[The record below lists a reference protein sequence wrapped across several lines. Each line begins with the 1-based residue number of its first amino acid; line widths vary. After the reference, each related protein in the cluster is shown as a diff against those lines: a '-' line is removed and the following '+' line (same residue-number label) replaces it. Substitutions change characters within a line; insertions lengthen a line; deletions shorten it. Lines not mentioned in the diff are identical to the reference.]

1 MAWEFLKDTGVSLT
15 DPVVSLWQGFV
26 NLLPGLIIAILILLI
41 GYVVSYVVGHGVKLL
56 LTKAGLEKQIEK
68 AKLTKAIGN
77 IKLSSVVGE
86 ITKWYIFIIFI
97 ASAVDIVDLGVLS
110 SILKRFVLWVPDLIA
125 AALVLIFGLFLA
137 HYVSMKIRQNTD
149 MAGARTLS
157 TIIQVVIVTIVTLI
171 GLEQVGIN
179 ISILTNTFLIIVA
192 ALGLGFA
199 IAIGLSFG
207 LGTKQEA
214 GKALGRIR
222 RYF

>member
-26 NLLPGLIIAILILLI
+26 NLLPGLIIAILILLV

-56 LTKAGLEKQIEK
+56 LTKIGLEKQIEK

-77 IKLSSVVGE
+77 IRLSSVMGE

-97 ASAVDIVDLGVLS
+97 ASAVDIVELGVLS

-137 HYVSMKIRQNTD
+137 HYVSMKIRQNAE

-157 TIIQVVIVTIVTLI
+157 TVIHVVIVTIVTLI

-199 IAIGLSFG
+199 IAVGLSFG